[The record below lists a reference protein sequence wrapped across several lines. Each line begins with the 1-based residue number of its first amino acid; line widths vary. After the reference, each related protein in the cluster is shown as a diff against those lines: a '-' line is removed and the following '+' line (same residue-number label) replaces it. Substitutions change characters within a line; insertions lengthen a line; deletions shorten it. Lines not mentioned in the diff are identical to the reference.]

1 MRRNRIS
8 FYILLS
14 FVLVF
19 TSCLKDDDTTTV
31 YPSDAA
37 ITSFVLGSLKQY
49 VTTKAKNG
57 SDSTYTKT
65 LTGSKYKFYI
75 DQVNRTIYNPDS
87 LPYGTDVKRVLCTI
101 TAKNSGTIAIKKVTS
116 DTLLYYNS
124 NDSIDF
130 STPRTL
136 KVFSL
141 DGTNIV
147 DYTVNVN
154 VRKEIPDTF
163 IWNNVSSQPFVAEAA
178 AMKALSCGNQMFVMV
193 SNGTSS
199 TLYGTDETNGVEWT
213 PMGWNINMP
222 IPANAYEN
230 IVSKNNT
237 LYLYCGN
244 TILKSTDGNYWEKT
258 ANAYLSR
265 LVAAYGNYIYA
276 LDLQGKLVA
285 SADEGATWQPE
296 TLDSDA
302 SLLPTQDL
310 SYCIIPSAINPDT
323 KTLLLVGNRN
333 ASHYPDDNQAH
344 VWSKVIEGDDTDE
357 PWMYVSTNDLYYLI
371 LPRLSS
377 LNAVS
382 MGKDI
387 LATGGDGFGA
397 STVKGFSQIF
407 YSFDGGIYWRPV
419 STYSLPS
426 NFESNNAFTMAT
438 DSHDNVWM
446 FCGGNGSVWKGH
458 YTNSSESNPS
468 AITR

>member
-141 DGTNIV
+141 DGTNVV

-199 TLYGTDETNGVEWT
+199 TLYGTDETSGVEWT

-344 VWSKVIEGDDTDE
+344 VWSKVIEGDDTDSAHSTPCRWAKTYWPLVATASE
-357 PWMYVSTNDLYYLI
+357 PPPSKVSARSSTASMVASTGAPSAPI
-371 LPRLSS
+371 ACRPTSRATMPSPWLPTATTMCGCSAEEM
-377 LNAVS
+377 AVY
-382 MGKDI
+382 GKDTPPI
-387 LATGGDGFGA
+387 RRRA
-397 STVKGFSQIF
+397 I
-407 YSFDGGIYWRPV
+407 P
-419 STYSLPS
+419 LPS
-426 NFESNNAFTMAT
+426 PGNNI
-438 DSHDNVWM
+438 
-446 FCGGNGSVWKGH
+446 
-458 YTNSSESNPS
+458 PP
-468 AITR
+468 I

>member
-101 TAKNSGTIAIKKVTS
+101 TAKNSGTIAIKNVSS

-141 DGTNIV
+141 DGTNTQN
-147 DYTVNVN
+147 YTVNVN

-285 SADEGATWQPE
+285 SADEGATWLPE

-310 SYCIIPSAINPDT
+310 SYCIIPSASTKIPEPSSSLATATLVTYPGDT
-323 KTLLLVGNRN
+323 QAQVWIKLV
-333 ASHYPDDNQAH
+333 
-344 VWSKVIEGDDTDE
+344 EGSDTSGR
-357 PWMYVSTNDLYYLI
+357 WMYTNPNDLSYLM
-371 LPRLSS
+371 LPRLTAHSRSS
-377 LNAVS
+377 KGVV
-382 MGKDI
+382 
-387 LATGGDGFGA
+387 ATGGAGLA
-397 STVKGFSQIF
+397 STPQKKF
-407 YSFDGGIYWRPV
+407 YYSDDGGIYWYTKN
-419 STYSLPS
+419 SYDLPGQEAITGP
-426 NFESNNAFTMAT
+426 FAMTT
-438 DSHDNVWM
+438 DSHGNIWM
-446 FCGGNGSVWKGH
+446 VFSEMGAYGEDMS
-458 YTNSSESNPS
+458 TNTWESKAT
-468 AITR
+468 AITE